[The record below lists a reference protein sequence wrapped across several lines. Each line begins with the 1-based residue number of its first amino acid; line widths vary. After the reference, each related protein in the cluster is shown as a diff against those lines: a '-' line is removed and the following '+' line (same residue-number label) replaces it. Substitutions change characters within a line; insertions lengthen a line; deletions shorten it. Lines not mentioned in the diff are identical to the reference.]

1 MRAKRYA
8 DESEDIETKPIVVVK
23 SFKKKR
29 LPTMGIPIS
38 ETQAS
43 MYEEFEV
50 IKINSRGV
58 EQPRIIGIDQ
68 TKIYNYDPEVRK

>member
-1 MRAKRYA
+1 
-8 DESEDIETKPIVVVK
+8 
-23 SFKKKR
+23 
-29 LPTMGIPIS
+29 MGIPIS